1 MEFPSEKKNQN
12 LESQILFVQSK
23 RKYYLCGNY
32 YGADWIW
39 QRFEVVSKH
48 AVRTEVGTIISAF
61 NNLSGENNFAL
72 AA

>member
-32 YGADWIW
+32 YGADWI
-39 QRFEVVSKH
+39 
-48 AVRTEVGTIISAF
+48 
-61 NNLSGENNFAL
+61 
-72 AA
+72 